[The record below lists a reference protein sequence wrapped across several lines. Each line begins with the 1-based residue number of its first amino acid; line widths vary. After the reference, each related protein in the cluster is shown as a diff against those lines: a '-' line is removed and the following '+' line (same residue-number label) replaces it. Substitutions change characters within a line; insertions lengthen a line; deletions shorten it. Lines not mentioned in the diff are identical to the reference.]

1 MIRRRTTV
9 ATLAVL
15 ALPLGGLRAAR
26 SQAGAPAPEPPP
38 ELAAELPA
46 ARLQGSGQL
55 RFLGLRVYV
64 ARLWRGERAVADDWM
79 LPLALELEYQRK
91 LVGAQV
97 AERSLIE
104 MRRQGEIAADSG
116 ARWFAAMKALFPDV
130 DAGHRLTGVHRP
142 GEAARFFHNGRFL
155 GEVRDAEFA
164 RLFFG
169 IWLSRET
176 SEPTLRAALLGR

>member
-1 MIRRRTTV
+1 MPDRRTLV
-9 ATLAVL
+9 AAALSALTLPPGA
-15 ALPLGGLRAAR
+15 LRAAR
-26 SQAGAPAPEPPP
+26 AQAAAPAPEPPP

-46 ARLQGSGQL
+46 ARLHP
-55 RFLGLRVYV
+55 V
-64 ARLWRGERAVADDWM
+64 
-79 LPLALELEYQRK
+79 
-91 LVGAQV
+91 VGAQI

-104 MRRQGEIAADSG
+104 MRRQGEIAADTG

-142 GEAARFFHNGRFL
+142 GEGVRFFHNGRLL

-169 IWLSRET
+169 IWLARQT